1 MTQQNIATLQ
11 DILDALDRSPDLQ
24 RQFHKHLVAVIRS
37 DDDLRQEI
45 RKEILTEEL
54 IQLPARFTRLEED
67 VAQIK
72 QDLEEV
78 KRDVTRI
85 EEDVAQ
91 VKQDLEEV
99 KQDVTQIKHDV
110 AQLSGRVTNLEEGQ
124 SRMSGQLSHLMGSD
138 YETKAIEQ
146 SRRLVRRRLGSERAS
161 LVYASGQ
168 NSEAFENEIL
178 LPAMRQGRIDRRQA
192 DQLEEADCIIRCEDE
207 QGNVVCGVVE
217 ISMTVQDRDRGRAAE
232 RAEIFGL
239 ATGLPTL
246 PFVVGQDQEQPALE
260 TPEVP
265 FLQFRE

>member
-67 VAQIK
+67 VAQ
-72 QDLEEV
+72 
-78 KRDVTRI
+78 
-85 EEDVAQ
+85 

-146 SRRLVRRRLGSERAS
+146 SRRLHHPL
-161 LVYASGQ
+161 
-168 NSEAFENEIL
+168 
-178 LPAMRQGRIDRRQA
+178 
-192 DQLEEADCIIRCEDE
+192 
-207 QGNVVCGVVE
+207 
-217 ISMTVQDRDRGRAAE
+217 RG
-232 RAEIFGL
+232 
-239 ATGLPTL
+239 
-246 PFVVGQDQEQPALE
+246 
-260 TPEVP
+260 
-265 FLQFRE
+265 